1 MTNWCYT
8 SVNITAPKAQ
18 IQALDSFLDD
28 AAASGKRRNDFG
40 EMWLGHI
47 LERLGYDEQ
56 SIREGKKVCRCR
68 GAIKYVDV
76 CEENISLAI
85 SSAWGPQIG
94 PVLLASRCFAP
105 DAEITYSAEEPSTG
119 LFMTNDPDLK
129 DAVMVDSYIG
139 EQPDDYPEEFRD
151 VHEPLKMDFVMEV
164 LKKDLGHSG
173 TFDKLAWEFMEK
185 YECVSLNAF
194 ETVELEDFLPVEEGG
209 D

>member
-1 MTNWCYT
+1 MPNWCYT

-18 IQALDSFLDD
+18 IQALDSFLDN
-28 AAASGKRRNDFG
+28 AAASGKIRNDFG

-47 LERLGYDEQ
+47 LERLGFDEA
-56 SIREGKKVCRCR
+56 SIRDGRINCR
-68 GAIKYVDV
+68 GVIDDIDV
-76 CEENISLAI
+76 ADDSMSLAI

-105 DAEITYSAEEPSTG
+105 DAEITYSAEEPSTD
-119 LFMTNDPDLK
+119 LFMTNDPDMK

-151 VHEPLKMDFVMEV
+151 VHEPLKMDFVMEA